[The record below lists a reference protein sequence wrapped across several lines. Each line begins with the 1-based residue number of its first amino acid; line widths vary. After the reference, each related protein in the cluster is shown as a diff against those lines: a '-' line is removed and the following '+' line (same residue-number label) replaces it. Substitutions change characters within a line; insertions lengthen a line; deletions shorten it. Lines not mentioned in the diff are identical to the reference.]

1 MTPQQPCR
9 RAANQF
15 RADES
20 GMSAVEF
27 AFVLPVLL
35 SIFIGVTEVG
45 QAISI
50 SRKVTITT
58 RTITD
63 LVTQNTTLT
72 QSQLNTLLEASAET
86 IAPYASNNLSI
97 TVSEIYT
104 NSSGQSTV
112 CWSGSYPYVTNALT
126 PGTTFQ
132 LPANLLTAGSNGSYT
147 PTYLLYGMVSYAYT
161 PTFGYNIIGTMSLA
175 DHIYLAPRNSSSV
188 IYTGTPSPSC

>member
-1 MTPQQPCR
+1 MLLQ
-9 RAANQF
+9 ANLGTLKRFQ
-15 RADES
+15 ADEK
-20 GMSAVEF
+20 GISAVEF

-63 LVTQNTTLT
+63 LVTQNTTLS
-72 QSQLNTLLEASAET
+72 QSELNTLLEASAET
-86 IAPYASNNLSI
+86 IAPYASSNLSI

-112 CWSGSYPYVTNALT
+112 CWSGSYPYTTNALT

-175 DHIYLAPRNSSSV
+175 DHIYLAPRNSSS
-188 IYTGTPSPSC
+188 ITYTGTPSPSC

>member
-1 MTPQQPCR
+1 MTSKRPCR
-9 RAANQF
+9 SAAKQF
-15 RADES
+15 QADES

-86 IAPYASNNLSI
+86 IAPYASSNLSI

-132 LPANLLTAGSNGSYT
+132 LPSNLLTAGSNGSYT
-147 PTYLLYGMVSYAYT
+147 PTYLLYGLVSYSYT
-161 PTFGYNIIGTMSLA
+161 PTFGYNIIGTLPLA

-188 IYTGTPSPSC
+188 TYSGTPAAAC